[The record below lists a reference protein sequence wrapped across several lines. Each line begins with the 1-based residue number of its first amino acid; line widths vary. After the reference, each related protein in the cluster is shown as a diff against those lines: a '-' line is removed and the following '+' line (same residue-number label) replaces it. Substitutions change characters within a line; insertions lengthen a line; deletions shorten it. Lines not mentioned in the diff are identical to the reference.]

1 MRIICMLQAERSTEL
16 LIRILSVARRAV
28 ADMIL
33 RRRRRRISCT
43 AGLEEESS
51 KRMVF
56 RLIAGVTA
64 PPGMVLGDQI
74 VTWRA

>member
-16 LIRILSVARRAV
+16 FIRILSVARRAV

-33 RRRRRRISCT
+33 RRRRRISCT

-56 RLIAGVTA
+56 PLIAGVTA

>member
-1 MRIICMLQAERSTEL
+1 MRTICMLQAKRSTEL
-16 LIRILSVARRAV
+16 LVRILSVARRAV

-33 RRRRRRISCT
+33 RRRRKRRRISCT

-64 PPGMVLGDQI
+64 PPGMVLGD
-74 VTWRA
+74 